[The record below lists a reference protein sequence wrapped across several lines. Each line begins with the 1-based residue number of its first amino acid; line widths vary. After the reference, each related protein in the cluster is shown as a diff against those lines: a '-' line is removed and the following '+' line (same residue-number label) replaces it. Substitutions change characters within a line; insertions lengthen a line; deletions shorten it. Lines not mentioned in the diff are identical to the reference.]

1 MRTFRRHVLLVAMKV
16 LYKNA
21 TILTQNQSREVIDV
35 GFVSVV
41 DGYIS
46 DVSVEAPDN
55 SVFDQVINLGGK
67 WLLPGFVNPHVH
79 LGESVYFPF
88 INRKLSLSGY
98 LERTEEVYASNE
110 EIGRNRELV
119 CKYSLYQLIQN
130 GTTTIGGGRVTQ
142 TATEF
147 QIPNTSGYMLMNS
160 AKLGHFSD
168 NALENFLKKRNEET
182 IALNKHCIFIHSL
195 SRIGRDEINVVKKLK
210 NELRDLIVMIHVE
223 EDESES
229 NIVREKWGDSSIQ
242 VLENEGILDS
252 KTFLIH
258 GNHLSNSDLDI
269 VASAGATLC
278 HCVTSNL
285 TVADR
290 VIDITKALE
299 RKINLV
305 VATDGPITGA
315 GFNILNEVR
324 KVYQYQNRFLNEEK
338 VSPQACLDMITIN
351 AANAV
356 GQSDVSGSIE
366 TGKLANFVICE
377 PPFEVKPQEIVNML
391 IRYELIDVFGVVI
404 NGERVVWDRNLI
416 VEDWKKTQLAFSNLI
431 ESI

>member
-1 MRTFRRHVLLVAMKV
+1 MYR
-16 LYKNA
+16 NA
-21 TILTQNQSREVIDV
+21 TIVTQNLHRDAIEQGYVIVKDGYITDVGFGETAGNFDEVIDL
-35 GFVSVV
+35 
-41 DGYIS
+41 
-46 DVSVEAPDN
+46 E
-55 SVFDQVINLGGK
+55 GK
-67 WLLPGFVNPHVH
+67 WLLPGFINPHVH

-88 INRKLSLSGY
+88 INKKLSLSGY
-98 LERTEEVYASNE
+98 LERTEEIYASNE
-110 EIGRNRELV
+110 EICKKRDLV
-119 CKYSLYQLIQN
+119 CKFSLYQLIQN
-130 GTTTIGGGRVTQ
+130 GVTTIGGGRVTQ
-142 TATEF
+142 AATEF

-168 NALENFLKKRNEET
+168 NALENFLKLRNEENS
-182 IALNKHCIFIHSL
+182 ALNKHCIFIHSL

-210 NELRDLIVMIHVE
+210 HELQDLIVMIHVE

-229 NIVREKWGDSSIQ
+229 NIVREKWGTSSIQ
-242 VLENEGILDS
+242 VLENEGILDN

-258 GNHLSNSDLDI
+258 GNHLSDSDLDI
-269 VASAGATLC
+269 IANAGATIC

-290 VIDITKALE
+290 VLDITKALE
-299 RKINLV
+299 RKINLA

-324 KVYQYQNRFLNEEK
+324 KVYQYQNRFVDEEK
-338 VSPQACLDMITIN
+338 VSPQECLDMITIN
-351 AANAV
+351 AANAI
-356 GQSDVSGSIE
+356 GQSELSGSVE
-366 TGKLANFVICE
+366 AGKLANFVICE

-404 NGERVVWDRNLI
+404 NGEKIVWERKLI
-416 VEDWKKTQLAFSNLI
+416 VDEWEKTQLAFSNLI